1 MSDDRESFLAR
12 WSRRKS
18 GIAAPEKTAP
28 PREVE
33 PPLAPATPPT
43 TASTN
48 EAEAAAGADA
58 AAAEPPAPPL
68 PTLADVAALTRDSDY
83 TRFMAPGVDRT
94 VRNAAMKKLFS
105 DPHFNVMDGLDIYI
119 DDYGKPDPLPLEM
132 LRKLRQSEM
141 LGLFADEAANGTA
154 DAAVAAAAEPSPDN
168 PQAAPSPAPPMPT
181 STSPDARA
189 EDDPDLRLQPDDGD
203 RRPDAG
209 EGPRP

>member
-1 MSDDRESFLAR
+1 VP
-12 WSRRKS
+12 
-18 GIAAPEKTAP
+18 AAA
-28 PREVE
+28 
-33 PPLAPATPPT
+33 T
-43 TASTN
+43 TAN
-48 EAEAAAGADA
+48 AAEAALPPVESLTFDTDFTAFMKPDVDPSLRRDA
-58 AAAEPPAPPL
+58 L
-68 PTLADVAALTRDSDY
+68 
-83 TRFMAPGVDRT
+83 
-94 VRNAAMKKLFS
+94 KKLFS
-105 DPHFNVMDGLDIYI
+105 DPRFNVMDGLDIYI

-154 DAAVAAAAEPSPDN
+154 AAPAAAAAEPSPDN